1 MCYHL
6 LGTFKI
12 YELSARE
19 KESTKKEKISKK
31 ETNFLSYD
39 KRMFN
44 KKKVNSFRIIVTT
57 KMAEIFE
64 LKILGKIV
72 FFQSLV
78 CPAATTLRYHNHK
91 NFFFFGFQKI
101 ELKMNCILTS

>member
-1 MCYHL
+1 VL
-6 LGTFKI
+6 PSAGTLNI

-19 KESTKKEKISKK
+19 KESTKKEKRSKK
-31 ETNFLSYD
+31 EIKIFSYN

-64 LKILGKIV
+64 LKISG
-72 FFQSLV
+72 
-78 CPAATTLRYHNHK
+78 
-91 NFFFFGFQKI
+91 NFFLFFLFFGISTNFI
-101 ELKMNCILTS
+101 ENELYFD

>member
-1 MCYHL
+1 ML
-6 LGTFKI
+6 PSAGTFNI

-19 KESTKKEKISKK
+19 KESTKKEKRSKK
-31 ETNFLSYD
+31 EIKFFSYN

-44 KKKVNSFRIIVTT
+44 KMKVNSFRIIVTT

-72 FFQSLV
+72 FSKFSLPGRRQFQMSL
-78 CPAATTLRYHNHK
+78 PSKK
-91 NFFFFGFQKI
+91 N
-101 ELKMNCILTS
+101 